1 MLVLF
6 PFLYYKDRGY
16 LEHLQIILYVIQH
29 KIAFLLVS
37 LLQISDERRSNRA
50 RSETRFASHKSKGF
64 A

>member
-6 PFLYYKDRGY
+6 PFLYYKDGGY
-16 LEHLQIILYVIQH
+16 LKHLQIILYVIQH
-29 KIAFLLVS
+29 KIAFFLVS
-37 LLQISDERRSNRA
+37 LLQISDERRLNRA